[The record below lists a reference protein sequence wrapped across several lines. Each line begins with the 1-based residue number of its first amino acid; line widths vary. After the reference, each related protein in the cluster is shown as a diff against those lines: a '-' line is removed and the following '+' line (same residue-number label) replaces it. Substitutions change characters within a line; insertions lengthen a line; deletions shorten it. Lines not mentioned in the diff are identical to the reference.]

1 LSESVCT
8 RYGCCKIKTDFVNGV
23 SNFIDRNDLPAQPV
37 LQLYAGHHVTQLV
50 NLLGRVLSRSRN
62 ACQFDTGR
70 IGKRLPPVRE
80 MEKITRHQFGLLL
93 TMATS
98 QHSKRTCLEACEAPT
113 SLLLKVQIT
122 QPERACVDS
131 LNDTKKREALL
142 SGFS

>member
-1 LSESVCT
+1 VFA
-8 RYGCCKIKTDFVNGV
+8 RVAGIKIDFVNGV

-62 ACQFDTGR
+62 ACEFDTGR

-93 TMATS
+93 TMGRST
-98 QHSKRTCLEACEAPT
+98 QKEPVSKRTKHQRLCC
-113 SLLLKVQIT
+113 
-122 QPERACVDS
+122 
-131 LNDTKKREALL
+131 
-142 SGFS
+142 